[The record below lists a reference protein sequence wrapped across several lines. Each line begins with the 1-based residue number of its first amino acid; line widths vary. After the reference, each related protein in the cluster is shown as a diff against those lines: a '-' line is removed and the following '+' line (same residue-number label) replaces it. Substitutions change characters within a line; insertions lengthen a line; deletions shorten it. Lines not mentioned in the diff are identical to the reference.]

1 MALNIT
7 KKLIDECRLALKEA
21 TPYTDEEIF
30 DGSEESDGVR
40 RKATCAKNILE
51 YLGLSLTDPNDYG
64 NITD

>member
-1 MALNIT
+1 MDLNIT
-7 KKLIDECRLALKEA
+7 REFIDKCRLALKGA

-30 DGSEESDGVR
+30 DGSEESDGAR
-40 RKATCAKNILE
+40 RGATAAKNILE